1 MVIRTLACAVLWIG
15 LARLSWAGPPFITDD
30 PEPVE
35 YRHWEIYVASQL
47 EQDKAG
53 WSGTSPHFEV
63 NYGALPNL
71 QLHLIAP
78 VSFSAAAH
86 GATNF
91 GYGDTELG
99 AKYRFFEE
107 TDLKWA
113 SFRWSRY
120 RVAVANAMWAA
131 VMRKFFFRCGYR
143 STLDLGPRTEAGGIG
158 STRGKITTIGG
169 LPAGFCSM
177 K

>member
-1 MVIRTLACAVLWIG
+1 MPERARVGAMRIGRLAAVICWIIIAQCA
-15 LARLSWAGPPFITDD
+15 WAGPPFTTDD

-47 EQDKAG
+47 EKDKAG

-91 GYGDTELG
+91 GYG
-99 AKYRFFEE
+99 
-107 TDLKWA
+107 
-113 SFRWSRY
+113 SSRY
-120 RVAVANAMWAA
+120 RVAVASAIWAA
-131 VMRKFFFRCGYR
+131 AMRKFFFRCGYR
-143 STLDLGPRTEAGGIG
+143 RTLDLGPRTEAGGIG